1 MRLEDKFFN
10 SFFYL
15 FLVAILASIII
26 VIGTLIHF
34 SGDFI
39 DEGTASEVISIE
51 KKYAKANINSMNIL
65 LSNLLLKL
73 QVNIQQ
79 LVTLYQNIAMG
90 ISKSV
95 DTLKFDDIDVYNS
108 FELRDKINSHDE
120 TFKQKLSFSSLWF
133 INNQKINISLLPDET
148 KKQIYVF
155 SLMTQSMNSILF
167 DPN

>member
-10 SFFYL
+10 TFFYL

-73 QVNIQQ
+73 QVDIQQ

-108 FELRDKINSHDE
+108 SEL
-120 TFKQKLSFSSLWF
+120 
-133 INNQKINISLLPDET
+133 
-148 KKQIYVF
+148 
-155 SLMTQSMNSILF
+155 
-167 DPN
+167 